1 MTKAIRRPSAP
12 PVPPIGRDRAVL
24 IERSK
29 WTPGVER
36 TEHNVK
42 ESPLRELEYLGVLTP
57 KQREAGEAFEADCH
71 LFLPCG
77 LRDSLDMTPRGRDN
91 ADESAAQVE
100 RIVRAKDRMRKV
112 KAAAK
117 ELYPSLRHV
126 AVDRK
131 PLKMAALV
139 LPDLLDKVGVIYG
152 LITPKRPLA

>member
-12 PVPPIGRDRAVL
+12 PMPPIGRDKHIL

-36 TEHNVK
+36 TEHNVR
-42 ESPLRELEYLGVLTP
+42 ESPLRELEYLGVITP
-57 KQREAGEAFEADCH
+57 KQREAGEAFEADCR

-77 LRDSLDMTPRGRDN
+77 LRDSLDMTPRGRGHEV
-91 ADESAAQVE
+91 ESEAQVE
-100 RIVRAKDRMRKV
+100 RIVRAKARLRKV
-112 KAAAK
+112 KAAAGP
-117 ELYPSLRHV
+117 LYASLRHV

-152 LITPKRPLA
+152 LIAPKRPLA